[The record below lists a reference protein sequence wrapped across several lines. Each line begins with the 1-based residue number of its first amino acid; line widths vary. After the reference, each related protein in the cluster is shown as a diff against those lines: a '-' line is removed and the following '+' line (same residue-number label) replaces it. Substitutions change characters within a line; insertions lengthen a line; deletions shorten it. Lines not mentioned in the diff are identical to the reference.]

1 MLIVN
6 GGQHL
11 LWPPETEI
19 KDFDEFLRNT
29 LRAGAS
35 PQFSRGHSS
44 ASSQIHR
51 PFYQTFSMIAK
62 SLSLIILYRFTTL
75 PQPCIRQ
82 YIQRRKAHHF
92 ETSNSRTLDEK
103 IKEQKLMESNLPED
117 VINA

>member
-1 MLIVN
+1 MKLKLLVRSYYIIINTYLSSITFTILVN

-19 KDFDEFLRNT
+19 TDFDEFLKNT
-29 LRAGAS
+29 LRGGAS

-51 PFYQTFSMIAK
+51 PFYQKLSMIAK

-75 PQPCIRQ
+75 
-82 YIQRRKAHHF
+82 H
-92 ETSNSRTLDEK
+92 L
-103 IKEQKLMESNLPED
+103 L
-117 VINA
+117 

>member
-1 MLIVN
+1 MFLSDYTSISNTTFIFLVN

-19 KDFDEFLRNT
+19 TDFDEFLRNT
-29 LRAGAS
+29 LRGGAS

-51 PFYQTFSMIAK
+51 PFYQTLSMIAK

-75 PQPCIRQ
+75 
-82 YIQRRKAHHF
+82 H
-92 ETSNSRTLDEK
+92 L
-103 IKEQKLMESNLPED
+103 L
-117 VINA
+117 